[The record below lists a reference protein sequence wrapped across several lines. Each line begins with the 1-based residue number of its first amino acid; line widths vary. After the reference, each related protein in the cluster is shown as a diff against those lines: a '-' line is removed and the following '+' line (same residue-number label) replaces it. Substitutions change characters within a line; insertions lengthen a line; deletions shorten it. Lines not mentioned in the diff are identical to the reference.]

1 MSKLFCEMERIR
13 SSQKDQKDMESQ
25 ESTAESTDQ
34 LPTGQVSKVIDFDD
48 PVTAIGLPDQAVAIS
63 AMSNGPAF
71 NPRHISE
78 TNEHHTPPHV
88 IEAARRSLVSIDL
101 DPATTEFAN
110 ASRVKAKSIY
120 TAETNGF
127 DQVWHGAVFINPPG
141 GNCDWAGKS
150 VYSLDKTVGK
160 GWSCLDKFHACGH
173 AHKGV
178 RSSQKAWWQ
187 KLAFEWEQKRTT
199 AAIFVGFS
207 VEILQTT
214 QVDAVGQIPL
224 EFPICVPS
232 RRLAYFKEIGGK
244 FIEGKSPPHASVLIF
259 LPPPTTITSS
269 TLEGIKRF
277 VEAFSPIGHV
287 SVPWR
292 WR

>member
-1 MSKLFCEMERIR
+1 MEA
-13 SSQKDQKDMESQ
+13 E
-25 ESTAESTDQ
+25 ESTTESTVSDQ
-34 LPTGQVSKVIDFDD
+34 VIVQPIPIGSQMIAVDVS
-48 PVTAIGLPDQAVAIS
+48 AVAH
-63 AMSNGPAF
+63 
-71 NPRHISE
+71 NPRHMSE

-88 IEAARRSLVSIDL
+88 IEAARKSLVSIDL
-101 DPATTEFAN
+101 DPATTEYAN
-110 ASRVKAKSIY
+110 ALRVKASGVFS
-120 TAETNGF
+120 AETNGF
-127 DQVWHGAVFINPPG
+127 SRAWSGTVFLNPPG
-141 GNCDWAGKS
+141 GNCDHAGQS
-150 VYSLDKTVGK
+150 VYSLDKSVGK
-160 GWSCLDKFHACGH
+160 GWSCLGKFQACGH
-173 AHKGV
+173 QHKGV

-199 AAIFVGFS
+199 SAIFVGFS

-232 RRLAYFKEIGGK
+232 RRLAYFKEVAGQ
-244 FIEGKSPPHASVLIF
+244 FVEGKSPPHASVLIF
-259 LPPPTTITSS
+259 LPPPATDGLLDADVTM
-269 TLEGIKRF
+269 EGIKRF